1 MLNCVNYDWTNSE
14 DNLADRGVETNPS
27 GTTIAQ
33 ITMHTD
39 HVFWDKL
46 RQEGANLRF
55 DPIAAY
61 APLDGGTFFIND
73 SQQKIE
79 ATFSDGLKLPTGH
92 RFSQTPAPVRAPSPM
107 TAPAMARR
115 SS

>member
-1 MLNCVNYDWTNSE
+1 RGTATYVGTGTYIDANDPDAGAVAQAHFAALPATVNFAFGWNDSTSMLNCVADDKNDESDLN
-14 DNLADRGVETNPS
+14 DRGVVTTPD

-61 APLDGGTFFIND
+61 APLD
-73 SQQKIE
+73 
-79 ATFSDGLKLPTGH
+79 
-92 RFSQTPAPVRAPSPM
+92 
-107 TAPAMARR
+107 
-115 SS
+115 